1 MKTADSDKVWL
12 RFGKYTLE
20 RDREREG
27 GRVKKREKLSRPPNR
42 RLTAENYSTTTLANC
57 DPSNETLVV
66 NSGGYYVSVLS
77 VFIIFPIENLI
88 NKLKPKSV
96 FR

>member
-1 MKTADSDKVWL
+1 MVCDSEIILGRK
-12 RFGKYTLE
+12 RQ
-20 RDREREG
+20 REG
-27 GRVKKREKLSRPPNR
+27 VKKREKLSRTPNR
-42 RLTAENYSTTTLANC
+42 RRNLNKNTLNRLTAENYRTTTLDNC

-77 VFIIFPIENLI
+77 AFIIFPIENLI